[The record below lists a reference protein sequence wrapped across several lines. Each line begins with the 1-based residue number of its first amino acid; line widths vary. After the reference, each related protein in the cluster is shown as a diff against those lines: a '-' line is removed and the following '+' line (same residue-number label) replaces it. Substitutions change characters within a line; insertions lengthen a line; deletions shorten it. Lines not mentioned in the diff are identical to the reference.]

1 MSRVTTPTRRGV
13 VFGLPAFGMLA
24 LGGINGAN
32 AVIDARTVDPMSLQ
46 LVDWLNLVG
55 SDRDIFLKGFSVGW
69 HRNLE
74 ASSEDIRRGTIS
86 KLLDALDLQ
95 FTKLAN
101 QPATAHVP
109 LAAVLARA
117 TLVGWLPPIEM
128 LGSEWNRLEMRHRI
142 LTLQT
147 VVTGAYSEE
156 IWRALGEPEDSD
168 TLARALA
175 NPRRFARSPLPLN
188 PNLMLTR
195 LIDFYAEEDQL
206 ETPLA
211 EAIVM
216 VDRRTNGAARTR
228 GTTP

>member
-1 MSRVTTPTRRGV
+1 MSRVTPPNRRV
-13 VFGLPAFGMLA
+13 FVFGLPAFGVLA
-24 LGGINGAN
+24 FGGIGRAN
-32 AVIDARTVDPMSLQ
+32 AAIDARTVDPMNLQ
-46 LVDWLNLVG
+46 LVDWLHLG
-55 SDRDIFLKGFSVGW
+55 SSDRDIFLKGFSVGW
-69 HRNLE
+69 HRKVDAN
-74 ASSEDIRRGTIS
+74 SEDIRRGTIS

-101 QPATAHVP
+101 EPTTAHMP

-117 TLVGWLPPIEM
+117 ALIGWLPPIEM
-128 LGSEWNRLEMRHRI
+128 LGTEWTRLEMRHRI
-142 LTLQT
+142 LVLQT
-147 VVTGAYSEE
+147 VVAGAYSEE

-195 LIDFYAEEDQL
+195 LIDFYAEEEQL

-211 EAIVM
+211 AAILS